1 MGRAF
6 EYRKERIFKR
16 NASNSKIFTKISK
29 DIAMAVKSSGPDPEA
44 NGKLRMLIQN
54 AKAAN
59 MPKDT
64 VDRAIKRASSKD
76 QEDYKEMIYEGYAP
90 HGVAVLV
97 ETATDN
103 STRTVSNVRSVF
115 SKFGGSLGNSGS
127 VAFMFEH
134 KCNFK
139 VKSKPGL
146 DLEEL
151 ELELIDFG
159 VSDIFAEEDNII
171 IYGEFESFGGIQKY
185 LEEKGFEI
193 VSAEFEWI
201 PTDTKELTPEQV
213 ASVDKLIE
221 KLEADDDVTNVF
233 TNMR

>member
-44 NGKLRMLIQN
+44 NGKLRVLIQN

-76 QEDYKEMIYEGYAP
+76 QEDYKEVIYEGYAP

-139 VKSKPGL
+139 VKAKPGV

-159 VSDIFAEEDNII
+159 VSDVFAEEDNII
-171 IYGEFESFGGIQKY
+171 IYGEFESFGGIQKF
-185 LEEKGFEI
+185 LEEKGFEL

-221 KLEADDDVTNVF
+221 KLEIDDDVTNVF